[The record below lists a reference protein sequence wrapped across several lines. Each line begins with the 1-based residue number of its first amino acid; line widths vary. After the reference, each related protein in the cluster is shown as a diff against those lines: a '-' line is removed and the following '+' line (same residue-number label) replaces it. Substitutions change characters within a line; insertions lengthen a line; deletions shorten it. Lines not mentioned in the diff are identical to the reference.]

1 MKKLSTL
8 LMILMIS
15 ACGLVEV
22 CVVCTEANS
31 GIEEDFCGS
40 PDEVQEHEDDLENT
54 GSQYG
59 QDWNCVGG

>member
-22 CVVCTEANS
+22 CVVCTEANT

-40 PDEVQEHEDDLENT
+40 PDEVQQHEDDLEKT
-54 GSQYG
+54 GNQYG

>member
-8 LMILMIS
+8 IMILMIS

-22 CVVCTEANS
+22 CVVCTEASS
-31 GIEEDFCGS
+31 GVEEDYCGS
-40 PDEVQEHEDDLENT
+40 PEEVREFEDDLEDT

-59 QDWNCVGG
+59 QDWNCTGA